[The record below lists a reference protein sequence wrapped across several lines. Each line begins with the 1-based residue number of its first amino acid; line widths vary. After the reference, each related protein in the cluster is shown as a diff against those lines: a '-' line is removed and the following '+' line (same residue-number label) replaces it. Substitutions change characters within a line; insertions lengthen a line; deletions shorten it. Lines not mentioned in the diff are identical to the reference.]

1 MRLAAV
7 WHFGSCLALLQ
18 TFATLLAPELLK
30 LHIWHFGSTLCNL
43 LWNKKVTTCMA
54 CCSHPAL
61 PPNVIAVAKAVAGGS
76 CTACKLSTCTRR
88 VAGSA
93 ELENHFARDANK
105 TVWFFPLSAAVQ
117 WKGETRESLC
127 TTDGGVCTN
136 YCTFIVWL
144 PTWRLR
150 RGVPRLV
157 KGSSYILSSTFGR
170 ATKYCTC
177 FFLFPTGVSKF
188 KEGERIWQ
196 TCYRASIP
204 SSIFFLCSQLCKTVG
219 TSHVSQLKQRN
230 KRGMKM
236 CRGQEMG

>member
-1 MRLAAV
+1 MRLAAI

-127 TTDGGVCTN
+127 TTDGWVCTN
-136 YCTFIVWL
+136 HWTYFVWL
-144 PTWRLR
+144 PTSVSE
-150 RGVPRLV
+150 GPR
-157 KGSSYILSSTFGR
+157 IFLSSTFGM
-170 ATKYCTC
+170 AAKYGTC
-177 FFLFPTGVSKF
+177 LFQFPTGVSKL
-188 KEGERIWQ
+188 KEDERIWQ
-196 TCYRASIP
+196 TCSRRRSQIP
-204 SSIFFLCSQLCKTVG
+204 FFLCSQLCSTVG
-219 TSHVSQLKQRN
+219 TPTFS
-230 KRGMKM
+230 G
-236 CRGQEMG
+236 